1 MCIMQ
6 RLSLPL
12 LVTAIMTP
20 QLLETLYSPAL
31 TAIRSNFGVSAA
43 QAGQTLSIYFF
54 AFALGVAFWGAFC
67 DRFGRRP
74 AMLAGLALYL
84 VGAGLALLSGS
95 FTLLLA
101 ARALIAFGAAV
112 GSIVTQTMLRD
123 VYQGPA
129 LGRMFALVGIALS
142 ISPLLGMFAGG
153 ALVAWG
159 GSAAIFTA
167 QAAWALALLL
177 WSYGTLPE
185 TRRRQTATAA
195 APGIALTAIL
205 RDRHIW
211 CSALLVAS
219 FNIMVFSYFSLAPF
233 MFERLGL
240 NSQQFGYSGVML
252 ALGSLAGALLNRHL
266 LARGVSAKHQIL
278 LGGLLAV
285 ASGVA
290 LFWWQHSL
298 WMLLPCALV
307 MLAFGLA
314 IPNVL
319 SQALSRYRQQLGTA
333 GALFGLLYYLLIG
346 LGLTIA
352 ARGQDLAATLLLCGL
367 LSLWCAGRLPAGAP
381 ELNPKA
387 AR

>member
-1 MCIMQ
+1 
-6 RLSLPL
+6 
-12 LVTAIMTP
+12 
-20 QLLETLYSPAL
+20 
-31 TAIRSNFGVSAA
+31 
-43 QAGQTLSIYFF
+43 
-54 AFALGVAFWGAFC
+54 
-67 DRFGRRP
+67 
-74 AMLAGLALYL
+74 MLAGLVLYL
-84 VGAGLALLSGS
+84 VGAGIALLSGS

-159 GSAAIFTA
+159 GSAAIFIA

-185 TRRRQTATAA
+185 TRQRQTATAA
-195 APGIALTAIL
+195 APGIALTTML

-240 NSQQFGYSGVML
+240 SSQQFGYSGVML

-266 LARGVSAKHQIL
+266 LARGVSAKRQIL

-290 LFWWQHSL
+290 LIWWQHSL
-298 WMLLPCALV
+298 WMLLPCALA

-319 SQALSRYRQQLGTA
+319 SQALTRYREQLGTA

-346 LGLTIA
+346 LGLTLA
-352 ARGQDLAATLLLCGL
+352 ARAGFGRHAAAVRPVEPVVCRPL
-367 LSLWCAGRLPAGAP
+367 AGR
-381 ELNPKA
+381 
-387 AR
+387 RT

>member
-31 TAIRSNFGVSAA
+31 TAIRSDFGVSAA

>member
-1 MCIMQ
+1 MQ

-31 TAIRSNFGVSAA
+31 TAIRSDFGVSVA

-153 ALVAWG
+153 ALVVWG

>member
-1 MCIMQ
+1 MQ

-31 TAIRSNFGVSAA
+31 TAIRSDFGVSAA

-101 ARALIAFGAAV
+101 VRALIAFGAAV

-153 ALVAWG
+153 ALVVWG

>member
-1 MCIMQ
+1 MQ

-20 QLLETLYSPAL
+20 QILETLYSPAL
-31 TAIRSNFGVSAA
+31 TAIRSDFGISAA
-43 QAGQTLSIYFF
+43 QTGQTLSIYFF

-129 LGRMFALVGIALS
+129 LGRMFALVGVALS

-167 QAAWALALLL
+167 QAAWALVLLL

-185 TRRRQTATAA
+185 TRPRQTATAA
-195 APGIALTAIL
+195 APGIALATML

-266 LARGVSAKHQIL
+266 LARGVSAKRQIL

-290 LFWWQHSL
+290 LFGWQHSL

>member
-1 MCIMQ
+1 MQ

-31 TAIRSNFGVSAA
+31 TAIRSDFGVSAA

-240 NSQQFGYSGVML
+240 NSQKFGYSGVML

-381 ELNPKA
+381 ELNPKT

>member
-1 MCIMQ
+1 MQ

-31 TAIRSNFGVSAA
+31 TAIRSDFGVSAA

-54 AFALGVAFWGAFC
+54 AFALGVAFWGACC

-211 CSALLVAS
+211 RSALLVAS

-278 LGGLLAV
+278 LGGLLAA

>member
-1 MCIMQ
+1 MQ

-20 QLLETLYSPAL
+20 QILETLYSPAL
-31 TAIRSNFGVSAA
+31 TAIRSDFGISAA
-43 QAGQTLSIYFF
+43 QAGQTLSIYFI

-167 QAAWALALLL
+167 QAAWALVLLL

-185 TRRRQTATAA
+185 TRPRQTATAA
-195 APGIALTAIL
+195 APGIALATML

-266 LARGVSAKHQIL
+266 LARGISAKRQIL

-290 LFWWQHSL
+290 LVGWQHSL

>member
-1 MCIMQ
+1 MQ

-31 TAIRSNFGVSAA
+31 TAIRSDFGVSAA

-123 VYQGPA
+123 VYQGSA

-205 RDRHIW
+205 RERHIW

>member
-1 MCIMQ
+1 MQ

-31 TAIRSNFGVSAA
+31 TAIRSDFGVSAA

-54 AFALGVAFWGAFC
+54 AFALGVTFWGAFC

>member
-1 MCIMQ
+1 MQ

-31 TAIRSNFGVSAA
+31 TAIRSDFGVSAA

-177 WSYGTLPE
+177 WSYGILPE

>member
-1 MCIMQ
+1 MQ

-20 QLLETLYSPAL
+20 QILETLYSPAL
-31 TAIRSNFGVSAA
+31 TAIRSDFGISAA

-153 ALVAWG
+153 ALVVWG

-167 QAAWALALLL
+167 QAAWALVLLL

-185 TRRRQTATAA
+185 TRPRQTATAA
-195 APGIALTAIL
+195 APGIALATML

-266 LARGVSAKHQIL
+266 LARGVSAKRQIL

>member
-1 MCIMQ
+1 MQ

-31 TAIRSNFGVSAA
+31 TAIRSDFGVSAA

-333 GALFGLLYYLLIG
+333 GALFGLLYYLLIA

>member
-1 MCIMQ
+1 MQ

-31 TAIRSNFGVSAA
+31 TAIRSDFGVSAA

-352 ARGQDLAATLLLCGL
+352 ARGQDLATTLLLCGL

>member
-1 MCIMQ
+1 
-6 RLSLPL
+6 
-12 LVTAIMTP
+12 
-20 QLLETLYSPAL
+20 
-31 TAIRSNFGVSAA
+31 
-43 QAGQTLSIYFF
+43 
-54 AFALGVAFWGAFC
+54 
-67 DRFGRRP
+67 
-74 AMLAGLALYL
+74 
-84 VGAGLALLSGS
+84 
-95 FTLLLA
+95 
-101 ARALIAFGAAV
+101 
-112 GSIVTQTMLRD
+112 MLRD

-278 LGGLLAV
+278 LGGLLAA

>member
-1 MCIMQ
+1 MQ

-31 TAIRSNFGVSAA
+31 TAIRSDFGVSAA

-129 LGRMFALVGIALS
+129 LGRMFALVGIAFS

-333 GALFGLLYYLLIG
+333 GALFGLLYYLLIA

>member
-1 MCIMQ
+1 MQ

-31 TAIRSNFGVSAA
+31 TAIRSDFGVSAA

-159 GSAAIFTA
+159 GSEAIFTA

>member
-1 MCIMQ
+1 MQ

-31 TAIRSNFGVSAA
+31 TAIRSDFGVSAA

-142 ISPLLGMFAGG
+142 ISPLRGMFAGG

-167 QAAWALALLL
+167 QAAWARARLL

-240 NSQQFGYSGVML
+240 NSQKFGYSGVML

-381 ELNPKA
+381 ELNPKT

>member
-1 MCIMQ
+1 MQ

-31 TAIRSNFGVSAA
+31 TAIRSDFGVSAA

-95 FTLLLA
+95 FTRLLA

>member
-1 MCIMQ
+1 MQ

-31 TAIRSNFGVSAA
+31 TAIRSDFGVSAA

-240 NSQQFGYSGVML
+240 NSQQFGYSGVIL

>member
-1 MCIMQ
+1 MQ

-20 QLLETLYSPAL
+20 QILETLYSPAL
-31 TAIRSNFGVSAA
+31 TAIRSDFSVSAA
-43 QAGQTLSIYFF
+43 QAGQTLSIYFL

-84 VGAGLALLSGS
+84 VGAGIALLSGS

-153 ALVAWG
+153 ALVTWG

-185 TRRRQTATAA
+185 TRQRQTTTAA
-195 APGIALTAIL
+195 IPGIALTTIL

-240 NSQQFGYSGVML
+240 DSQQFGYSGVML

-266 LARGVSAKHQIL
+266 LARGVSTKRQIL
-278 LGGLLAV
+278 LGGLLAL

-319 SQALSRYRQQLGTA
+319 SQALTRYRQQLGTA

-352 ARGQDLAATLLLCGL
+352 ARGQNLAATLLLCGL

-381 ELNPKA
+381 ELSPKA

>member
-1 MCIMQ
+1 MQ

-31 TAIRSNFGVSAA
+31 TAIRSDFGVSAA

-84 VGAGLALLSGS
+84 VGTGLALLSGS

-333 GALFGLLYYLLIG
+333 GALFGLLYYLLIA

>member
-1 MCIMQ
+1 MQ

-12 LVTAIMTP
+12 LVTVIMTP
-20 QLLETLYSPAL
+20 QILETLYSPAL
-31 TAIRSNFGVSAA
+31 TAIRSDFGVSAA

-112 GSIVTQTMLRD
+112 DSIVTQTMLRD

-142 ISPLLGMFAGG
+142 ISPLLGMLAGG

-167 QAAWALALLL
+167 QAAWALVLLL
-177 WSYGTLPE
+177 WSYGKLPE
-185 TRRRQTATAA
+185 TRPRQTATAA
-195 APGIALTAIL
+195 APGIALATML

-266 LARGVSAKHQIL
+266 LARGVSAKRQIL

-290 LFWWQHSL
+290 LFGWQHSL

>member
-1 MCIMQ
+1 MQ

-31 TAIRSNFGVSAA
+31 TAIRSDFGVSAA

-177 WSYGTLPE
+177 WSYGILPE

-266 LARGVSAKHQIL
+266 LARSVSAKHQIL

>member
-1 MCIMQ
+1 MQ

-31 TAIRSNFGVSAA
+31 TAIRSDFGVSAA

-387 AR
+387 VR

>member
-1 MCIMQ
+1 MQ

-31 TAIRSNFGVSAA
+31 TAIRSDFGVSAA

-333 GALFGLLYYLLIG
+333 GALFGLLYYLLIA
-346 LGLTIA
+346 LGLTIV

>member
-1 MCIMQ
+1 MQ

-31 TAIRSNFGVSAA
+31 TAIRSDFGVSAA

-153 ALVAWG
+153 ALVVWG

-185 TRRRQTATAA
+185 TRWRQTATAA

>member
-1 MCIMQ
+1 MQ

-31 TAIRSNFGVSAA
+31 TAIRSDFGVSAA

-333 GALFGLLYYLLIG
+333 GALFGLLYYLLIA

-352 ARGQDLAATLLLCGL
+352 ARGQDLAATLLLCSL
-367 LSLWCAGRLPAGAP
+367 LSLWFAGRLPAGAP

>member
-1 MCIMQ
+1 MQ

-31 TAIRSNFGVSAA
+31 TAIRSDFGVSAA

-266 LARGVSAKHQIL
+266 LARGVSTKHQIL